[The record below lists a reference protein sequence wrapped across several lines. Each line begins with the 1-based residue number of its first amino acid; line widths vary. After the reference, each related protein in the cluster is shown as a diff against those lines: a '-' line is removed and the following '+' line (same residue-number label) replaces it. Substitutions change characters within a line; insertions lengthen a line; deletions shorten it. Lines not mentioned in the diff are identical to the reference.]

1 MSDWKKYR
9 LGDFIDVKHGYAFKG
24 NFITDEPNNNILVT
38 PGNFH
43 IGGGFKE
50 TKFKYYNS
58 DLFPID
64 YVLKEGDIVITMT
77 DLSKESDTLGY
88 SAKIPKINGVKLL
101 HNQRVGLVKFI
112 SKNADKEFLYW
123 LMRTRDYQSFIVG
136 GASGTSIMHTSP
148 SRIKEFQ
155 FYLPPLPEQKSIAS
169 ILSSLDDKID
179 LLNRQNATLERMAE
193 TLFRQ
198 WFVEEVKEEWV
209 IGKVSDLIKIL
220 SGYAFKSSS
229 FVESGKYRLITIKG
243 VQDGYL
249 ELNNADK
256 IEVVP
261 DRMPDF
267 CRLEIGDIL
276 LSLTGNVGR
285 CCLVDT
291 TDLLLNQRVAKLHP
305 INERDRAYTY
315 FLFRQPQI
323 KQLLEEMGKGTAQS
337 NLSPVETSN
346 MELIIPDEE
355 KLYAF
360 STMATPWLDKL
371 LFNKKSIKTLTSL
384 RDTLLPKLM
393 SGEVRV
399 EV

>member
-1 MSDWKKYR
+1 MGEWKEKSLIELADIIPGFAFKSNDFGLIGEIVIKIKDIHPPLIDLSSTEKVNTSNYDKNKLKKY
-9 LGDFIDVKHGYAFKG
+9 LLEYGDFVVAMTGA
-24 NFITDEPNNNILVT
+24 T
-38 PGNFH
+38 
-43 IGGGFKE
+43 IGKVGR
-50 TKFKYYNS
+50 
-58 DLFPID
+58 
-64 YVLKEGDIVITMT
+64 LKEKKPAFI
-77 DLSKESDTLGY
+77 
-88 SAKIPKINGVKLL
+88 
-101 HNQRVGLVKFI
+101 NQRVAKINAKKGVNNDFI
-112 SKNADKEFLYW
+112 YYSVTSYDF
-123 LMRTRDYQSFIVG
+123 QVFIQNNIDSHS
-136 GASGTSIMHTSP
+136 AQENISGNSIGRFP
-148 SRIKEFQ
+148 I
-155 FYLPPLPEQKSIAS
+155 LAPPLPEQTAIAS

-179 LLNRQNATLERMAE
+179 LLHRQNATLEKMAE

-198 WFVEEVKEEWV
+198 WFVEEAKEEWKN
-209 IGKVSDLIKIL
+209 GKVSDLIKIL

-256 IEVVP
+256 IEEVP

-267 CRLEIGDIL
+267 CKLEIGDII

-305 INERDRAYTY
+305 IYERDRAYTY

-323 KQLLEEMGKGTAQS
+323 KQLLEEMGKGTAQP
-337 NLSPVETSN
+337 NLSPIETSN

-355 KLYAF
+355 KLIEF
-360 STMATPWLDKL
+360 SVMATPLLNKM
-371 LFNKKSIKTLTSL
+371 LFNKKSIQTLTAL

-399 EV
+399 VQD